1 MTNMEAVVELQH
13 IHGILQDQARFARL
27 RPDGS
32 DKDFQLS
39 YVKAKCDASN
49 RAIDALIV
57 TDPVVTQDE
66 S

>member
-1 MTNMEAVVELQH
+1 MTNMEAVIELQQ

-39 YVKAKCDASN
+39 YVKDKCDAIN
-49 RAIDALIV
+49 KAIDALII
-57 TDPVVTQDE
+57 TDPVVTENE